1 MSQWGDILFLKGH
14 IMKKFDLKKVLG
26 FLGFMLK
33 CPVCN
38 VKYDLSNV
46 KILDSEQEEGTSEA
60 RLLIHSDCQKCKSS
74 VMFNIDINGPDV
86 FTVIAKTD
94 LTSRDSAKFSVFP
107 ALNADDCIQIHQSLA
122 GFDGD
127 FRKALKKK

>member
-1 MSQWGDILFLKGH
+1 
-14 IMKKFDLKKVLG
+14 MKKFDLKKMLG
-26 FLGFMLK
+26 WLGFMLH

-38 VKYDLSNV
+38 VKYDLSNI
-46 KILDSEQEEGTSEA
+46 KILDSEQDDTSSEA

-94 LTSRDSAKFSVFP
+94 LTSKDNVKFSLFP
-107 ALNADDCIQIHQSLA
+107 ALNADDCIQIHESLQL
-122 GFDGD
+122 FDGD
-127 FRKALKKK
+127 FRKALKRK